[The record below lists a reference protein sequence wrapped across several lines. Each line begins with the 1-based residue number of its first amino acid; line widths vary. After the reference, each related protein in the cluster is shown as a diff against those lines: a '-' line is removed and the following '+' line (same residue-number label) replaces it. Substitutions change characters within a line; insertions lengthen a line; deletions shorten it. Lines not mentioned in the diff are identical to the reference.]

1 MTLINAMRTD
11 FPVVDPES
19 TVAAAASRFA
29 ETGCCSLPV
38 VERGCFVG
46 ALDSLDVA
54 ARAASGDLDPARA
67 NVRMLMRRETASCAP
82 ETTLAEARQ
91 LMLRTRANTLFVTE
105 PDARLVGIID
115 LVTLLAADEAASS
128 AGPEPEWDKRV
139 RGDEI

>member
-38 VERGCFVG
+38 VEHGHFVG

-54 ARAASGDLDPARA
+54 ARATSGELDPARV
-67 NVRMLMRRETASCAP
+67 NVRMLMRRETVSCSP
-82 ETTLAEARQ
+82 DTTLAEARR
-91 LMLRTRANTLFVTE
+91 LVMRARANTLFVTE
-105 PDARLVGIID
+105 SDARLVGIID
-115 LVTLLAADEAASS
+115 LLALLAAGEASVS